1 MQDEQVARVVD
12 ALRARGVFAHVHREG
27 VYKQGVRV
35 TLPDGREAVW
45 DDDGAA
51 GLEAQILLD
60 GILVGFVPLI
70 PGSESYDE
78 AQIIEAIAGTTYE

>member
-1 MQDEQVARVVD
+1 MQDEQVARVVN

-35 TLPDGREAVW
+35 TLQDGREAVW

-60 GILVGFVPLI
+60 GILVGFVPMI
-70 PGSESYDE
+70 PGSENYDE
-78 AQIIEAIAGTTYE
+78 TQIIDAIAGATYE